1 MDKIIDQKSTD
12 SLTFNY
18 SDIFFSYLFNNSR
31 KCTQAIREHT
41 LIYVYSGQLVIN
53 EDDKLTVINAGES
66 IFLRRNN
73 RVSMNKEPKGDDQFS
88 GIFMIFKRQ
97 FLRDLYHE
105 IEKENIPNIEEYI
118 PDVYKLPNTPDIQ
131 SLFKSM
137 IPYFDT
143 SIKPSDRLMD
153 LKQEE
158 GVYSLLNIDNRFY
171 STLFDFNEM
180 WKTDIL
186 DFLEQNYMYDLSIED
201 IAHFTGRSLSTFK
214 RDFNKVSDLSPQRWL
229 TERRLKAAMDRISN
243 NNQKISDVYL
253 EVGFKNL
260 SHFSSAFK
268 KHFGYSPSKIDI

>member
-1 MDKIIDQKSTD
+1 MTNVVDQKSTD

-41 LIYVYSGQLVIN
+41 LIYVYSGQLVVN
-53 EDDKLTVINAGES
+53 ENDKLTTVNAGES

-73 RVSMNKEPKGDDQFS
+73 RVSMDKCPKGDNQFS

-105 IEKENIPNIEEYI
+105 IEKNNMPQITEYI
-118 PDVYKLPNTPDIQ
+118 SDVFKLPDTPDIQ

-143 SIKPSDRLMD
+143 SVKPSDRLMD

-171 STLFDFNEM
+171 PTLFDFNEV

-186 DFLEQNYMYDLSIED
+186 DFMENNYMYDLTIED

-214 RDFNKVSDLSPQRWL
+214 RDFAKVSDLSPQRWL
-229 TERRLKAAMDRISN
+229 IERRLKAAMNMITN
-243 NNQKISDVYL
+243 EQQKISDVYL

-268 KHFGYSPSKIDI
+268 KHFGYSPSKIEL